1 MLRTDGPFIRDAYGR
16 ALILRGCNLGGSTKV
31 PSTPCGATHLPSSL
45 GDPRQV
51 SFVGRPFPLEEADE
65 HFRRLRRWGLLFLR
79 FLITWEAVEHEGPGR
94 YDRAYLEYL
103 RAIVA
108 KAGEH
113 GLRLFI
119 DPHQD
124 VWSRATGGDG
134 APAWTLDA
142 VGMDPAQ
149 LTKTG
154 AALVH
159 AIDFPEGGALLPD
172 MIWPTNYTKLG
183 AATMFTLF
191 FGGST
196 FAPAARIDGE
206 PVQEYLQRHYVASIV
221 EVAKALS
228 GLSCVVGYGSMNEP
242 SLGFIGI
249 SDLTAVPAGMLRRGP
264 CPSPMQ
270 AMLLGAGYPQDVEDW
285 EMSMHRLG
293 PRGTLRLNEGGA
305 RLWRPGS
312 PDIWREAGVWTDE
325 GGAPRLVRPD
335 YFTTASGRS
344 VDPGRDFL
352 RPFCERVLSAVRRVD
367 ADALLFVEG
376 PPVPVG
382 KPPPWD
388 PGAGDPPGVVHAGHW
403 YDGLTLMNK
412 AYNPEFTLDITALQ
426 PVFGRQEVRRSFA
439 QQLGRL
445 KAERPAVPYLLGEF
459 GVPFD
464 LDGKRSFRDGD
475 FATQTEALDAYF
487 DALDHNLIGGTIW
500 NYTADNDNAHGDQW
514 NGEDLSIYSPGQRQR
529 HLDAAHPLDAGGRGL
544 DAVVRPCAIAVSG
557 EPLRMRFDLTT
568 RAFEFAFRHDPAVR
582 APTEIFVPLRHYP
595 AGVEVEI
602 SDGTY
607 ALDAENQV
615 LSWEVTGAPP
625 EDAQRE
631 RWLRL
636 RPK

>member
-1 MLRTDGPFIRDAYGR
+1 MLRTDGPFLRDAHGR
-16 ALILRGCNLGGSTKV
+16 ALILRGCNLSGSTKV
-31 PSTPCGATHLPSSL
+31 PFIPCGATHLSSSL
-45 GDPRQV
+45 GDPKHV
-51 SFVGRPFPLEEADE
+51 SFIGRPFPIEEADE

-134 APAWTLDA
+134 APDWTIDA
-142 VGMDPAQ
+142 AGMDPA
-149 LTKTG
+149 LFSKTG

-159 AIDFPEGGALLPD
+159 AVDFPDGGPPLPD

-191 FGGST
+191 FGGNT

-206 PVQEYLQRHYVASIV
+206 PAQDYLQRHYVASLV
-221 EVAKALS
+221 EVARALA
-228 GLSCVVGYGSMNEP
+228 GLDCVVGYGSMNEP
-242 SLGFIGI
+242 SLGFIGM

-264 CPSPMQ
+264 CPSPLQ

-293 PRGTLRLNEGGA
+293 PRGTVRLNPEGA
-305 RLWRPGS
+305 RLWRPGC
-312 PDIWREAGVWTDE
+312 PDLWREAGVWTDE
-325 GGAPRLVRPD
+325 GGPPRLLRPD
-335 YFTTASGRS
+335 HFTTANGRP

-352 RPFCERVLSAVRRVD
+352 RPFCERVLSAVRSVA
-367 ADALLFVEG
+367 ADALLFIEG

-388 PGAGDPPGVVHAGHW
+388 PGRGDPSGVVHAGHW

-412 AYNPEFTLDITALQ
+412 SYNPEFTLDITALQ
-426 PVFGRQEVRRSFA
+426 PVFGRDEVRRSFA
-439 QQLGRL
+439 EQLGRL
-445 KAERPAVPYLLGEF
+445 KAERPALPYLLGEF

-475 FATQTEALDAYF
+475 FRTQTEALDAYYN
-487 DALDHNLIGGTIW
+487 ALDHNLIGGTIW
-500 NYTADNDNAHGDQW
+500 NYTPDNDNEHGDQW
-514 NGEDLSIYSPGQRQR
+514 NGEDLSIYSRDQR
-529 HLDAAHPLDAGGRGL
+529 HLEAAHPLDAGGRGL

-568 RAFEFAFRHDPAVR
+568 RAFEFAFRHDAAVR

-602 SDGTY
+602 SDGTFT
-607 ALDAENQV
+607 LDKENQI